1 MKITRRQLR
10 RLIEATIQ
18 FTDSEKEEI
27 KKAKSNAVNNAVDGI
42 ARDLGVSN
50 DAVASAAE
58 KIDDED
64 ESITEINLF
73 EELEED
79 NTYE

>member
-1 MKITRRQLR
+1 MRITRRQLR

-18 FTDSEKEEI
+18 FTDEEKDEI
-27 KKAKSNAVNNAVDGI
+27 KKAKNNAVSNAVDGI

-58 KIDDED
+58 KIDNED
-64 ESITEINLF
+64 DSLTEISLL

-79 NTYE
+79 KTYE